1 MYSPAS
7 LFGNGGSY
15 VDPLLPYDRLGDN
28 VTPLLDD
35 FHSSVFSGGKS
46 DSGNDTSIG
55 TTPEI
60 KFLMGASPAEIQ
72 SEVDKNKKDRTW
84 NLDWSGLLEYGSAA
98 NEFSAKMAADA
109 QRYNTEER
117 LAAQKFNAE
126 QAALNRAWQERMS
139 NTAYQRAVADARA
152 AGLNPYLAYAQGGA
166 AAGSGSAASISA
178 ASSPSPSG
186 KDVSLSGFVQAML
199 VQALSSAAN
208 YFFG

>member
-1 MYSPAS
+1 MSFGDW
-7 LFGNGGSY
+7 LFGSGEYSGEGSALMRFFNSLQDGVFGTDTAGY
-15 VDPLLPYDRLGDN
+15 YDSKGNHPENPSEDPIYLWDGPGHSASSKNTLSN
-28 VTPLLDD
+28 V
-35 FHSSVFSGGKS
+35 F
-46 DSGNDTSIG
+46 GNI
-55 TTPEI
+55 
-60 KFLMGASPAEIQ
+60 
-72 SEVDKNKKDRTW
+72 
-84 NLDWSGLLEYGSAA
+84 DWSGLLEYGNAA

-117 LAAQKFNAE
+117 LASQKFNAE

-186 KDVSLSGFVQAML
+186 KNTDLSGFVQAML